1 MKRKQIT
8 VKRQIQKKI
17 ELRNQQIAFLDNKG
31 GPKKNMSA
39 MNERDRERI
48 YGSGKPAINVELL
61 TRDEMR
67 MGKVENDEILPILE
81 VKLPI
86 SIIITAYQ
94 TQEFIEECLDSIEN
108 QTYFINNDDYE
119 VLIGVDGCKETLY
132 KILQIKD
139 KYRNISVF
147 MMGSNMGTYVTS
159 NTLLDLTKYDN
170 ILRFDSDD
178 VMKPQMIN
186 EIMHFPSYDVVQFRF
201 SDFTTNI
208 GEYNNNFK
216 YVAAGAHFYKK
227 TVLDIAGGYR
237 SWRCAADS
245 EFIKR
250 ISKVTKIKKMEKRLF
265 YRRGHTKSL
274 TNRKETNLNSQI
286 RTTYLKKIRIYNSD
300 ERIKIRKRINTYV
313 KI

>member
-108 QTYFINNDDYE
+108 QTYFINNDDFE
-119 VLIGVDGCKETLY
+119 VLVGIDGCMDTLN
-132 KILQIKD
+132 KVLEIRH
-139 KYRNISVF
+139 KYRNLRVF
-147 MMGSNMGTYVTS
+147 VMENNVGTYVTS
-159 NTLLDLTKYDN
+159 NTLLSIVKNKN

-178 VMKPQMIN
+178 VMRPEMIN
-186 EIMHFPSYDVVQFRF
+186 EIMTYSNDYNVVRFHFIQFEIKEGVRF
-201 SDFTTNI
+201 ENNIKYFAQGVIFFTREVLDKLGGYMPWKCAGDSDFLKRAEEL
-208 GEYNNNFK
+208 GEVK
-216 YVAAGAHFYKK
+216 
-227 TVLDIAGGYR
+227 LIP
-237 SWRCAADS
+237 
-245 EFIKR
+245 IP
-250 ISKVTKIKKMEKRLF
+250 LF
-265 YRRGHTKSL
+265 YRRLHGNNLIFKYNGKDI
-274 TNRKETNLNSQI
+274 NRKKYNKLVGQHTNISIEPIIN
-286 RTTYLKKIRIYNSD
+286 KYN
-300 ERIKIRKRINTYV
+300 EI
-313 KI
+313 